1 MQWFMRLIKMQK
13 ITALPFFVSAPLLT
27 KKGSSKKED
36 QRDG

>member
-1 MQWFMRLIKMQK
+1 MQWFMRLTKMQK

-27 KKGSSKKED
+27 KGSSKKED